1 MSNPFARNEGSAQ
14 GFGQQGGY
22 PGAAQGGYQQGYGQQ
37 GYGQQGG
44 YAPG

>member
-14 GFGQQGGY
+14 VFGQQGGY

-37 GYGQQGG
+37 SG
-44 YAPG
+44 YAPGQY

>member
-22 PGAAQGGYQQGYGQQ
+22 PGAAQGGYQQGF
-37 GYGQQGG
+37 GQQGG
-44 YAPG
+44 YAPGQY